1 MRNEKI
7 IISFDS
13 VADASIDLKTW
24 ERKIIISLDS
34 VDDVDCLNWTTAKVT
49 IAFGSVDVDFL
60 DLEKVKSY

>member
-34 VDDVDCLNWTTAKVT
+34 VDDVDCLN
-49 IAFGSVDVDFL
+49 
-60 DLEKVKSY
+60 